1 MARAA
6 RFRLAMGNAA
16 TREER
21 RERREPSAPA
31 HSCSALMLGLD
42 NAGKSAV
49 LARLCGEEVRTL
61 LPTRGFWIRS
71 LTLANRT
78 ELSVWD
84 VGGRR
89 DVRGYWRAYYSK
101 VQSLIFVIDAGDRR
115 RMQEASDVLM
125 QLLDEEALVGM
136 PLLVLANKQDL
147 AGALPAGEIEACM
160 HLGSILDRPWHCI
173 GCSALRGSGLAA
185 GLKWLSSVVTNRSPT
200 VSRRTWR
207 RERAPASDVQ

>member
-1 MARAA
+1 M
-6 RFRLAMGNAA
+6 
-16 TREER
+16 
-21 RERREPSAPA
+21 
-31 HSCSALMLGLD
+31 
-42 NAGKSAV
+42 
-49 LARLCGEEVRTL
+49 
-61 LPTRGFWIRS
+61 PTRGFWIRS
-71 LTLANRT
+71 LALANRT

-89 DVRGYWRAYYSK
+89 DVRGYWRAYYSR
-101 VQSLIFVIDAGDRR
+101 VQTIIFVIDAGDRR

-160 HLGSILDRPWHCI
+160 HLGSILDRHWHCV

-185 GLKWLSSVVTNRSPT
+185 GLKWLSELHQQRERPRAG
-200 VSRRTWR
+200 VSRSGKRR
-207 RERAPASDVQ
+207 GRERAPSASAEGDD